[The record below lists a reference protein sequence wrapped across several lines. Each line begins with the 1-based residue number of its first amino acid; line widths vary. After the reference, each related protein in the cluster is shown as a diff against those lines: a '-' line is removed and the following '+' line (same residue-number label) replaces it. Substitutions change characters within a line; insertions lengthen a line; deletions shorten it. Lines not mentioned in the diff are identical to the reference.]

1 MADTY
6 VLPALPQRLFA
17 ARRNSQF
24 MSGATLVGF
33 GTIATGTFMAALVGS
48 ALTWMHGTYRPAY
61 VPAKVDSAL
70 SVITPQTGHE
80 AAPASPDFSERA
92 KTTLTFDDRFALQT
106 DPTLSPD
113 TAYVWSPAGG
123 LSTLFVRPIAPADHL
138 AALPMPAPIV
148 AARNTQPQTQ
158 AQREADLAPM
168 PRAHPAGATPLAK
181 SNVRPIPV
189 PAQPEQAPQTAEQK
203 PASTG
208 FFGFLSHI
216 FRPAEKPNVKALFV
230 ANPKAAIYD
239 IAAHVVYLPNGEALE
254 AHSGYGQWLDDP
266 QSYAR
271 KDRGVTP
278 PNIYKLTLR
287 EKLFHGVKALRLT
300 PVGED
305 AQMYGRDGMLAHTY
319 MLGPNGQ
326 SNGCVSFK
334 DYTKFLQAFASGEI
348 DQLIVLPRVP
358 AAPATP
364 AATTVAQAG

>member
-6 VLPALPQRLFA
+6 VLSALPERLFA
-17 ARRNSQF
+17 ARRSSQF
-24 MSGATLVGF
+24 LSGATLVGF
-33 GTIATGTFMAALVGS
+33 GAIATGTFMAALVGS
-48 ALTWMHGTYRPAY
+48 ALTWVHGSYRPGHVARK
-61 VPAKVDSAL
+61 AEATL
-70 SVITPQTGHE
+70 SVIAPQTGHE
-80 AAPASPDFSERA
+80 PAPASPDFSERA
-92 KTTLTFDDRFALQT
+92 KTALTFDDRFALQT
-106 DPTLSPD
+106 DPTLSPA

-123 LSTLFVRPIAPADHL
+123 LSTLFVRPVAPADHL

-148 AARNTQPQTQ
+148 AARTTEPQTQ
-158 AQREADLAPM
+158 AQREADLVPM
-168 PRAHPAGATPLAK
+168 PRAHPAGGTPLAK
-181 SNVRPIPV
+181 GNVRPIAV

-216 FRPAEKPNVKALFV
+216 FRPAEKPNVKALF
-230 ANPKAAIYD
+230 ATNPKAAVYD

-278 PNIYKLTLR
+278 PNVYRLTLR
-287 EKLFHGVKALRLT
+287 EKLFHGVQALRLT
-300 PVGED
+300 PVGDD
-305 AQMYGRDGMLAHTY
+305 AKMYGRDGMLAHTY

-334 DYTKFLQAFASGEI
+334 DYQKFLQAFSSGEVE
-348 DQLIVLPRVP
+348 QLIVLPQVP
-358 AAPATP
+358 AAPV
-364 AATTVAQAG
+364 TTVAQAS

>member
-6 VLPALPQRLFA
+6 ALPALPERLFA
-17 ARRNSQF
+17 ARTNSQF

-33 GTIATGTFMAALVGS
+33 GAIATGTFMAALVGS
-48 ALTWMHGTYRPAY
+48 ALTWTHGTYRPAH
-61 VPAKVDSAL
+61 VATKADATL
-70 SVITPQTGHE
+70 SVTAPQTGHE
-80 AAPASPDFSERA
+80 AAPAAPDFSERA
-92 KTTLTFDDRFALQT
+92 KTALTFDDRFALQT
-106 DPTLSPD
+106 DPTLSAN

-123 LSTLFVRPIAPADHL
+123 LSTLFVRPGAPADHL
-138 AALPMPAPIV
+138 AALPMPAPII
-148 AARNTQPQTQ
+148 AARTTTPQTQ
-158 AQREADLAPM
+158 AQREADLVPM
-168 PRAHPAGATPLAK
+168 PRAHPAGDTPLKQA
-181 SNVRPIPV
+181 NVRPITV
-189 PAQPEQAPQTAEQK
+189 PGQPLQAPQTAEQK

-216 FRPAEKPNVKALFV
+216 FRPAEKPNVKALFA

-239 IAAHVVYLPNGEALE
+239 IAAHVVYLPNGDALE

-266 QSYAR
+266 RSYAR

-300 PVGED
+300 PVGDD
-305 AQMYGRDGMLAHTY
+305 ARMYGRDGMLAHTY

-334 DYTKFLQAFASGEI
+334 DYTKFLQAFASGEV
-348 DQLIVLPRVP
+348 DQLIVLPQVP
-358 AAPATP
+358 AAPAT
-364 AATTVAQAG
+364 TTVAQAG

>member
-6 VLPALPQRLFA
+6 VLPALPERFFA

-48 ALTWMHGTYRPAY
+48 ALTWMHGTHRPAD
-61 VPAKVDSAL
+61 VATKVGATMSA
-70 SVITPQTGHE
+70 VMPQKSPDG
-80 AAPASPDFSERA
+80 APASPDFSQRA
-92 KTTLTFDDRFALQT
+92 KTALTFEDRFAVQT

-123 LSTLFVRPIAPADHL
+123 LSTLFVRSVAPADRL

-148 AARNTQPQTQ
+148 AARNAPPQTQ
-158 AQREADLAPM
+158 AQREADLVPM
-168 PRAHPAGATPLAK
+168 PRAHPGGATPLAK
-181 SNVRPIPV
+181 GSVRPIPV
-189 PAQPEQAPQTAEQK
+189 PAQPEQTPQTAEQK

-216 FRPAEKPNVKALFV
+216 FTPAEKPNVKALFA
-230 ANPKAAIYD
+230 ANPKAAVYD

-278 PNIYKLTLR
+278 PNVYKLTLR
-287 EKLFHGVKALRLT
+287 EKLFHGVKALRLV
-300 PVGED
+300 PVGEE
-305 AQMYGRDGMLAHTY
+305 AKMYGRDGMLAHTY

-334 DYTKFLQAFASGEI
+334 NYTKFLQAFASGEV

-358 AAPATP
+358 AAPVAP